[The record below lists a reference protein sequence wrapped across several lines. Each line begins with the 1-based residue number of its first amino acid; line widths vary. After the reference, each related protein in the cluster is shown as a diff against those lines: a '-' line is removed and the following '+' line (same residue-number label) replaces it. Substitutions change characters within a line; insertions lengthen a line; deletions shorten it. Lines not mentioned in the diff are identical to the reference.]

1 MGLIFKDV
9 GVIDLDGSVT
19 LQENLL
25 LKFKPKIIS
34 LPPESNLKIVTSLEN
49 YQAVCQK
56 LSNTVYGVNF
66 CGLGEFHH
74 LAYYLIKRVPIQEV
88 AVVVFD
94 NHPDLLPT
102 FPGYISCGSWLL
114 NVAELKKVVQ
124 IIVVGV
130 TEISGLKSAPP
141 TSVREKI
148 ILFLPQTQKKKIKKA
163 TIPVRY
169 YDENNLWTEI
179 HKSLKVKDIYISIDK
194 DVLHPL
200 DAVTTW
206 EQGELRLNQLLSALA
221 MLKEKYKIWGIDIC
235 GEYGSELLKIQRI
248 GERWA
253 TSQNERANLEILEIL
268 LGE

>member
-1 MGLIFKDV
+1 MGLVFKDV

-34 LPPESNLKIVTSLEN
+34 LPRENNFKIWTSLEN

-56 LSNTVYGVNF
+56 LSGTVYGVNF

-74 LAYYLIKRVPIQEV
+74 LAYYLIQRIPVQKV

-124 IIVVGV
+124 IIVVGI
-130 TEISGLKSAPP
+130 TEISGLKRVLPV
-141 TSVREKI
+141 TLKEKVM
-148 ILFLPQTQKKKIKKA
+148 LFLPQSKKLKSTI
-163 TIPVRY
+163 IPVKY
-169 YDENNLWTEI
+169 FNESNLLTELY
-179 HKSLKVKDIYISIDK
+179 KSIKVKDIYISIDK

-200 DAVTTW
+200 DAVTSW
-206 EQGELRLNQLLSALA
+206 EQGELRLSQLLSALT
-221 MLKEKYKIWGIDIC
+221 MLKEKYQIWGIDIC
-235 GEYGSELLKIQRI
+235 GEYGNELLKIQRI

-268 LGE
+268 LRE